1 MKISIIVVCYN
12 EENGISDTIKS
23 IVNQSYKNYQLIVID
38 GKSTDNTMKIIKSYN
53 TYISKL
59 LSEKDKG
66 VYFAMNKG
74 LNFVDGDIIGFLNGG
89 DRLSNINVFS
99 DIVEKFKLL
108 NVDFVYGNK
117 AYFSKF
123 NKTKI
128 VRKWIVGELQ
138 RKKISQGWTLP
149 HLSTYIKKDVFFKIG
164 NFDTQYKIAADFDFL
179 LKLISNDKYKHS
191 YLNKI
196 IVFLSLFIS

>member
-12 EENGISDTIKS
+12 EENGIADTIES

-38 GKSTDNTMKIIKSYN
+38 GKSTDNTMNIIKSYN

-99 DIVEKFKLL
+99 DIVEKFKFS
-108 NVDFVYGNK
+108 NIDFVYGNK
-117 AYFSKF
+117 AYFRKLK
-123 NKTKI
+123 KTKI
-128 VRKWIVGELQ
+128 VRKWIVGEIQ
-138 RKKISQGWTLP
+138 RKKFTRVDVTTPLN
-149 HLSTYIKKDVFFKIG
+149 LYKKRCFF
-164 NFDTQYKIAADFDFL
+164 
-179 LKLISNDKYKHS
+179 
-191 YLNKI
+191 
-196 IVFLSLFIS
+196 